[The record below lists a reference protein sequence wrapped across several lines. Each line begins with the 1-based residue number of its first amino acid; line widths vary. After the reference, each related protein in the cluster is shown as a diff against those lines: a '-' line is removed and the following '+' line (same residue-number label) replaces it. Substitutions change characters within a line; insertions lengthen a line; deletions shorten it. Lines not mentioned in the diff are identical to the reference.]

1 MNILIAPG
9 QSYGDSSK
17 AQDIDENE
25 ELERVLA
32 LKHRETLIRGM
43 GTFVPLAS
51 VEQRRKNCVCE
62 QGSSTFATECSS
74 ARPERWPMCRC

>member
-43 GTFVPLAS
+43 GTFVPPL
-51 VEQRRKNCVCE
+51 VGQRRENCVC
-62 QGSSTFATECSS
+62 
-74 ARPERWPMCRC
+74 R

>member
-17 AQDIDENE
+17 PQDIDENE
-25 ELERVLA
+25 ELERILA

-43 GTFVPLAS
+43 GSF
-51 VEQRRKNCVCE
+51 R
-62 QGSSTFATECSS
+62 SSMKTI
-74 ARPERWPMCRC
+74 